1 MVSQLQLINLQTE
14 SLGLSQINREEK
26 QMFALKYKS
35 TPFGLLS
42 DLDRMD
48 QSDALLVKINTIT
61 GWVIPS
67 GHLTDVLVDQFNKK
81 FFESYPTVNPDE
93 VEYAFRSAGTTV
105 KDWGREMNLS
115 LIDQVMIPYME
126 KRFEVSKIE
135 DQEKTKLM
143 LNSTA
148 TETTDEDMIYLWEST
163 AQLVMKAGYPVDLV
177 PSKPSLYDW
186 AEKNGN
192 IDITPEKKR
201 DFFERACLSR
211 HSMLSI
217 AYEKNPHSLETK
229 RELTEFNGMRERRAF
244 AKPEMDRLQ
253 ELAKKMVVYDMMK
266 QGKAPNAL

>member
-1 MVSQLQLINLQTE
+1 
-14 SLGLSQINREEK
+14 LGLSQINREEK

-35 TPFGLLS
+35 TPFGILS
-42 DLDRMD
+42 EQQRMVY
-48 QSDALLVKINTIT
+48 SDSLLVKINMIT
-61 GWVIPS
+61 GWVIP
-67 GHLTDVLVDQFNKK
+67 GGDLTDVLVDQFNKK

-126 KRFEVSKIE
+126 KRFELSKIE

-143 LNSTA
+143 LNSPS

-163 AQLVMKAGYPVDLV
+163 AQLVMKGAYPVDLI

-192 IDITPEKKR
+192 IEISVDDKKK
-201 DFFERACLSR
+201 FFERACLTR
-211 HSMLSI
+211 HSMLSM

-229 RELTEFNGMRERRAF
+229 RELAEFNGMRERRAF
-244 AKPEMDRLQ
+244 AEAEMGRLK